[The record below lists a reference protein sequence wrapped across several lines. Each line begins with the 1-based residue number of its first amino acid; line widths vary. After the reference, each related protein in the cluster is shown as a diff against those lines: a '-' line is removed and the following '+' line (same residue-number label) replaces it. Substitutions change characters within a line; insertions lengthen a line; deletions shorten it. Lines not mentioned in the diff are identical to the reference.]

1 MADVPMGIVTVPP
14 IIIRA
19 HERTVNEFVIP
30 GTVIGGEPAAPA
42 APVVNRVWDV
52 QAGPGFVRWETTD
65 PDPTG
70 TSYPGPGT
78 FGVDTDDYCIEYADP
93 CG

>member
-1 MADVPMGIVTVPP
+1 MADVPMGIVSVPP
-14 IIIRA
+14 ITNA
-19 HERTVNEFVIP
+19 TLERTVPGAYTLP
-30 GTVIGGEPAAPA
+30 GTIIGGEPAAPA
-42 APVVNRVWDV
+42 APVINRVWDV

-78 FGVDTDDYCIEYADP
+78 FGVDTSDYCIEYRE
-93 CG
+93 